1 MEKISKAQPLP
12 FPPQPLAPAP
22 EIPGKLFFKIGEVSR
37 IAGVEP
43 YILRYWE
50 SEFPALRPRK
60 NRSGQRVYVKADLD
74 LLFKIKQMLYQ
85 DRYTIAGAKQRLNDK
100 QSVRP
105 KAHSRSGQDALE
117 KVKKSLREI
126 LEIMDRYE
134 RR

>member
-12 FPPQPLAPAP
+12 FPPQPLAPVQ
-22 EIPGKLFFKIGEVSR
+22 EIPDKLFFKIGEVSR
-37 IAGVEP
+37 IVGVEP

-85 DRYTIAGAKQRLNDK
+85 DRYTIAGAKQRLNER

-105 KAHSRSGQDALE
+105 KAHSRPGQDSLE
-117 KVKKSLREI
+117 RVKKSLREI
-126 LEIMDRYE
+126 LEIMDRYD